1 MKRSSLMKLLA
12 LLILLGTL
20 TTCSCSSARQ
30 SPVYMTDIDDGSS
43 MTYGNAIS
51 VSLQKK
57 YYEASE
63 SIVFEIGIGT
73 DLVFSELYGVSE
85 DSYAYVTANTS
96 IIAVRDEE
104 IFYSDT
110 KHYDSFHTDERFLN
124 ARAVYGSP
132 HVVSTKRPAYFEDFE
147 MSFPEGECIGF
158 VSFALVDYLVFEDS
172 KADGTEETKPDKRVL
187 SLIYAKNDKYIVFST
202 SSAEAQQMLEDLS
215 D

>member
-1 MKRSSLMKLLA
+1 MKRSSLIKLLA
-12 LLILLGTL
+12 LLIILGTL
-20 TTCSCSSARQ
+20 TTCSCSSAWQ

-85 DSYAYVTANTS
+85 DSYAYVTAYTS

-147 MSFPEGECIGF
+147 SYKAYAYDVMIHEQKDCYEAMLHSYSENEEAMQF
-158 VSFALVDYLVFEDS
+158 VFEDNDLYNNVS
-172 KADGTEETKPDKRVL
+172 WQTFQVGDNSVL
-187 SLIYAKNDKYIVFST
+187 ILQ
-202 SSAEAQQMLEDLS
+202 AE
-215 D
+215 